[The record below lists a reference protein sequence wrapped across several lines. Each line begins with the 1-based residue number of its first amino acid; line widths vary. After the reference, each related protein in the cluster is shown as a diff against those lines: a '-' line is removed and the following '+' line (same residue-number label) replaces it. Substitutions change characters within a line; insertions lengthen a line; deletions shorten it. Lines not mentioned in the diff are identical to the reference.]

1 MDDILSEKIIRVV
14 VADDHEIVRAGLRRL
29 LLVNK
34 NIKILGESANGE
46 DLVSLV
52 NYYKPDIALVDIA
65 MPKLDGIE
73 ATKIIKQDC
82 PDVLV
87 VMLTAF
93 EDYSHIE
100 TALSVGADGY
110 LTKNITAKELVEALY
125 NVMLGNRVF
134 SKSIIKLLDNMQTS
148 DIEDEE
154 EQVTISKREQE
165 VLNLVAQGNTSNEIA
180 KKLNISVRTVQTH
193 RANVMQKLN
202 IKNTAGLIRYAINYL
217 DSEPI

>member
-125 NVMLGNRVF
+125 NIMLGNRVF

-154 EQVTISKREQE
+154 KQVTISKREQE
-165 VLNLVAQGNTSNEIA
+165 VLNLVVQGNTSNEIA